1 MIVPTR
7 TIIGLLVSSLLAD
20 SVLAGIDPAPVAH
33 PLICNPAGRPAQH
46 TPPFIISDRTASAA
60 PVVRVTLCGEAFSPW
75 IRLGSAAAAAR
86 RAELAAALADASAAD
101 EPAVVPLPPG
111 PGSAA
116 LVACGLALLGAV
128 GGLRSLRKAHFGPL
142 PEWYSTSGPRQIG
155 HATPLDLE
163 SPAFL
168 QRAFETV
175 DPAVTLDSAGPID
188 VDLSPQLSR
197 ITLSRPRAP
206 PGRV

>member
-1 MIVPTR
+1 MIVPAR

-33 PLICNPAGRPAQH
+33 PLFCNPVGRLAQRTPA
-46 TPPFIISDRTASAA
+46 FSSSDGSAPTA
-60 PVVRVTLCGEAFSPW
+60 PIPNVTLCGEALSPL
-75 IRLGSAAAAAR
+75 ISLGSAEAAAR
-86 RAELAAALADASAAD
+86 RAELAAALAGASAAD

-116 LVACGLALLGAV
+116 LVACGLALLTAV
-128 GGLRSLRKAHFGPL
+128 GGLHSLRKAHFGPL

-168 QRAFETV
+168 ERAFETV
-175 DPAVTLDSAGPID
+175 DPAVTLDSVEPID
-188 VDLSPQLSR
+188 VDLSSQLSR
-197 ITLSRPRAP
+197 ITLARPRAP
-206 PGRV
+206 PCAA

>member
-1 MIVPTR
+1 MRVRFR
-7 TIIGLLVSSLLAD
+7 TILGVLVSSLLAG
-20 SVLAGIDPAPVAH
+20 SVLAGIDQAPVAH

-60 PVVRVTLCGEAFSPW
+60 PVVSVTLCGDAFSPW

-86 RAELAAALADASAAD
+86 RTELAAALADAFAAD

-116 LVACGLALLGAV
+116 LVACGLALLSAV
-128 GGLRSLRKAHFGPL
+128 GGLRSLRKAHFGTL

-168 QRAFETV
+168 ERAFETV
-175 DPAVTLDSAGPID
+175 DPAVTLDSAEPID
-188 VDLSPQLSR
+188 VDLSPHLAY
-197 ITLSRPRAP
+197 IAPTRPRGP
-206 PGRV
+206 PTHA

>member
-7 TIIGLLVSSLLAD
+7 TIVGLFVSSLLAD
-20 SVLAGIDPAPVAH
+20 SVLAGIDPAPVAR
-33 PLICNPAGRPAQH
+33 PLICNPAGQPTQTSPAFS
-46 TPPFIISDRTASAA
+46 TSDRSASVA
-60 PVVRVTLCGEAFSPW
+60 PIVNVTLCGEALSPL
-75 IRLGSAAAAAR
+75 ISLGSAEAPAR
-86 RAELAAALADASAAD
+86 RAEFAVALADDSAAD
-101 EPAVVPLPPG
+101 EPAVVALPPG

-116 LVACGLALLGAV
+116 LVACGLALLSAV

-188 VDLSPQLSR
+188 VDLSSQLSR
-197 ITLSRPRAP
+197 ITLARPRAP
-206 PGRV
+206 PCAA